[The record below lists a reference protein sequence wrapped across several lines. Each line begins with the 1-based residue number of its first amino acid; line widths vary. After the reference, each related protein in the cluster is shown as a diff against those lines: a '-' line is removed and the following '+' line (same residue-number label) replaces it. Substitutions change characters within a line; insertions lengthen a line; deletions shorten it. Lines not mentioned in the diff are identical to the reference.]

1 MILHSFVL
9 SVRFEFLNTSILI
22 VAALRC
28 LEYEQKSSR
37 GLLSGLDESTSLDNL
52 GEVPWRLSSE
62 SDAILKNLIAS
73 KADLEEKLTSET
85 MLGAYGCLEIIAN
98 SERMQIEDI
107 LGAED
112 ILIRNQKEEV
122 FRDVNEKYSI
132 LTFFDSIQ
140 QRSTNTKEATMM
152 TECEHFIRVLSE
164 HPISFDEFESSSSY
178 SSHDVLARLLALRR
192 LEKALV
198 AEQHLAHTVDDNLY
212 TTYSLLLSICQSR
225 EPEQSRV
232 ISSRCLVELNV
243 SHISTLYQEVSKS
256 SLVDESLIDPIL
268 SIKKAI
274 LTSLGQFL
282 LSDCADTSLIAMK
295 TAKALLATPVGKEY
309 WMSLVGDIKALLSPF
324 IVTHDDGKVRKE
336 AVKVSDSCM
345 ERLKYTSGCPDD
357 DSWCWQDNLWTL
369 DGDERSCELWIRKI
383 TSSIISC
390 SFSKGS
396 KIKKGDQDFFRICQ
410 GLCAKEASF
419 AASIFPALIFHLL
432 DSEARDEC
440 ARDSRVRDV
449 IMSNIAI
456 GSSTS
461 RMNGIISHC
470 FARILSPK
478 SKHQFATQAVTV
490 VLNTVELLRVITE
503 VRFLSSSEH
512 IKNKKSANTPRNSSA
527 VSNRQRSN
535 NSSASMNAFE
545 ESEKWRGFPYGVVL
559 RVSGLDVAQACLSV
573 KRYYSAL
580 YYAEMS
586 MNNLIGS
593 GTFFEDVATNDSN
606 IPKKASLC
614 QDISGFGVL
623 THLDDDDQKSELV
636 LKQALLAK
644 DIIGR
649 CLSELNAKDELR
661 GVLSQGSALYLK
673 QNISCLL
680 ALDGCRRDQ
689 PIYMLSDLDNKMQ
702 TGIAQTHAGTSSGVS
717 AVTSCLE
724 DLGLHHIKQNYL
736 FGVGSKMDRN
746 DHDMR
751 FLREKWFEDALN
763 KTSQWD
769 NSLLPLTNDGDG
781 PLVMSGSHN
790 VAPNAPSF
798 SKQTT
803 SSFYE
808 SVYDAL
814 QSLVKNDATVGLDN
828 ALHAR
833 RSVLADVQNLAG
845 SEALSTGMV
854 PHLTKLNLIGHLE
867 LLSTTLAGTT
877 SLSFLLR
884 RWGYDEC
891 FESTSKFEDLLVGH
905 DINFDT
911 KDHVDSIDGSIFR
924 SLSLESSIKEISLK
938 ILANNLKADQQL
950 VMKALTFHIYK
961 SCSIYRELG
970 HPGAA
975 KVSLS
980 SLRSLILAFQKT
992 GIIDLSS
999 ADKLPLMLRLEDAR
1013 CSANDNDLDGA
1024 IMTCKMIANH
1034 LIVSQN
1040 GSTDIEYGQIRAD
1053 SLLLGGMYM
1062 AQNNVDSVET
1072 VLSSFFEKAA
1082 GLAMQIHKTAPTTS
1096 NTHRA
1101 SIASFKLGEFAA
1113 SLYNSIDSRV
1123 SSDAWRRRNITAQE
1137 RNKELQTVASR
1148 LKEIQKKS
1156 RNSNDTAIVD
1166 LRAAHGTLSKEV
1178 EIDARER
1185 QSVEFSM
1192 HRYLQLAVESY
1203 CNALKVA
1210 PVSMI
1215 DVSKHVFKLISI
1227 WFKNCQ
1233 RKGTQDIVNRII
1245 KSSLSSIP
1253 SYRLVPLTYQLFSRI
1268 DEVQQDDNSG
1278 FQSILRDVVCK
1289 ICSEHPYHGIVQL
1302 LALSNGQR
1310 IGGGVNGRQGNMYLE
1325 NVGTAKVN
1333 AVNGIIQDLRKSSP
1347 EYVCAMLD
1355 SYETLM
1361 SSYMDVAELE
1371 TSNIQKKTTKGIAF
1385 RQYKLNLDSCLSGRR
1400 GKSNTNFAMPAIITK
1415 PPMIRPDGHYG
1426 QGKEDPVG
1434 TERVVSFESTFDLT
1448 PTGIHRPKI
1457 VMCIGS
1463 KGGRFK
1469 QLVKGEDDLRQD
1481 AIMEQVFGTVND
1493 LLRNESSSGIN
1504 STGAV
1509 RRLRLIT
1516 YGITPL
1522 SPTSGVLEWVDNT
1535 QCFGDFLTD
1544 KGKNIGAHSKYYPGE
1559 WGANDCREYY
1569 RSVAEDPN
1577 ATQESKRQCYDKIC
1591 DNYSPAFR
1599 FFFLENFKSSMEAW
1613 HTARTLYTRSCAVSS
1628 IVGHILG
1635 IGDRHTSNILVHT
1648 KTGEVV
1654 HIDFGIV
1661 FEQGKTLATPEV
1673 VPFRLTRDM
1682 VDGMGPSGTDGVF
1695 SKAAEATVAV
1705 MRSNADTLLT
1715 ILSAVVSDPLYK
1727 WSLSPQMAT
1736 QHQRKNDESRTDRPS
1751 AQMSSMDE
1759 NRNDAADRAIAK
1771 IHEKLQGYEDG
1782 TSGEHKTIAGQ
1793 VKLLINEARDHDNLC
1808 VMFSGWAPWV

>member
-1 MILHSFVL
+1 M
-9 SVRFEFLNTSILI
+9 
-22 VAALRC
+22 
-28 LEYEQKSSR
+28 
-37 GLLSGLDESTSLDNL
+37 DNL
-52 GEVPWRLSSE
+52 IEVPWGLSVD
-62 SDAILKNLIAS
+62 SDAILKNLITS

-98 SERMQIEDI
+98 SGRMQIEDI

-122 FRDVNEKYSI
+122 FRDVNKKYSI

-140 QRSTNTKEATMM
+140 QKSTNTKETTLM

-178 SSHDVLARLLALRR
+178 SSNDVLARLLALRR
-192 LEKALV
+192 LKKALV
-198 AEQHLAHTVDDNLY
+198 AEQDMAHTVDENLY

-232 ISSRCLVELNV
+232 ISSRCLGELNI
-243 SHISTLYQEVSKS
+243 SHLSTLDQEGSKS
-256 SLVDESLIDPIL
+256 SLKDKSLIDPIL
-268 SIKKAI
+268 SIKKTI

-282 LSDCADTSLIAMK
+282 LSDCADSSLIAMK
-295 TAKALLATPVGKEY
+295 TAKALLATPVGREY
-309 WMSLVGDIKALLSPF
+309 WMSLDGDIKALLSPF
-324 IVTHDDGKVRKE
+324 IVTHDDGKVRNE
-336 AVKVSDSCM
+336 AVRVSDNSM
-345 ERLKYTSGCPDD
+345 EQLKSLSGCPDD
-357 DSWCWQDNLWTL
+357 DSWCWHDKLWTL
-369 DGDERSCELWIRKI
+369 DGEERSCEIWIRKI

-390 SFSKGS
+390 SFGKGS

-419 AASIFPALIFHLL
+419 AACIFPALIFHLL
-432 DSEARDEC
+432 DSEERDEC
-440 ARDSRVRDV
+440 ARDGRVRDV
-449 IMSNIAI
+449 IMTKIAI

-461 RMNGIISHC
+461 RINGIISHC
-470 FARILSPK
+470 FARILSPE
-478 SKHQFATQAVTV
+478 SKPQFATQAVTV
-490 VLNTVELLRVITE
+490 VLNTVELLRMITE
-503 VRFLSSSEH
+503 VRFLTSSEH
-512 IKNKKSANTPRNSSA
+512 TKNKKSATTPRSSSA
-527 VSNRQRSN
+527 VSNRQ
-535 NSSASMNAFE
+535 E

-559 RVSGLDVAQACLSV
+559 RVSGIDVAQACLSV

-593 GTFFEDVATNDSN
+593 GTFFEDVATNYST
-606 IPKKASLC
+606 IPKKAAMC

-623 THLDDDDQKSELV
+623 THMDDDDQKSELV
-636 LKQALLAK
+636 LEQALLAK

-661 GVLSQGSALYLK
+661 GVLSQGSALSLK

-689 PIYMLSDLDNKMQ
+689 PIYMLSDLDNEIQ
-702 TGIAQTHAGTSSGVS
+702 TGIAHSHAGSSSGVS

-746 DHDMR
+746 DHDRR

-769 NSLLPLTNDGDG
+769 NSLLPMTNNGDG
-781 PLVMSGSHN
+781 PFVMSGSHN

-798 SKQTT
+798 SNQPT

-814 QSLVKNDATVGLDN
+814 QSLAKNDATVGLDY

-833 RSVLADVQNLAG
+833 RSVLANVQNLAG

-854 PHLTKLNLIGHLE
+854 PHLTKLSLIGHLE

-891 FESTSKFEDLLVGH
+891 FESTSKFENLLMGH

-911 KDHVDSIDGSIFR
+911 KDHIDSIDGSIFR
-924 SLSLESSIKEISLK
+924 SLSLESSVKEISLK

-950 VMKALTFHIYK
+950 VMKALTSHIYK

-980 SLRSLILAFQKT
+980 SLRSLILAVQKT
-992 GIIDLSS
+992 GIVYLSS
-999 ADKLPLMLRLEDAR
+999 ADKLPLMLRLEDAK
-1013 CSANDNDLDGA
+1013 CSASNNDLDGA

-1040 GSTDIEYGQIRAD
+1040 GSTDIEYRQIRAD

-1082 GLAMQIHKTAPTTS
+1082 GLAMQIHKTALTNS
-1096 NTHRA
+1096 NMHRA

-1113 SLYNSIDSRV
+1113 SLYHSIDSRV

-1137 RNKELQTVASR
+1137 RNRELQTVASR

-1166 LRAAHGTLSKEV
+1166 LRATHGTLSKEV

-1185 QSVEFSM
+1185 QSVELSM

-1210 PVSMI
+1210 PASMI
-1215 DVSKHVFKLISI
+1215 DVSKHVFQLNSI

-1233 RKGTQDIVNRII
+1233 QKGSQDIVNKVI

-1268 DEVQQDDNSG
+1268 DEVQQDDNSD
-1278 FQSILRDVVCK
+1278 FLSILRDIVCK

-1310 IGGGVNGRQGNMYLE
+1310 IGGGVNGRQGNLYLE

-1333 AVNGIIQDLRKSSP
+1333 AVNEIIQDLRKGAP

-1355 SYETLM
+1355 SYEILM

-1371 TSNIQKKTTKGIAF
+1371 TSSIQKKTTKGIAF

-1415 PPMIRPDGHYG
+1415 PPMIRPDGKYG
-1426 QGKEDPVG
+1426 QGKEDPIG

-1493 LLRNESSSGIN
+1493 LLQNESSSGIN
-1504 STGAV
+1504 STGAA

-1544 KGKNIGAHSKYYPGE
+1544 RGKNISAHSKYYPGE
-1559 WGANDCREYY
+1559 WGGNDCREFY
-1569 RSVAEDPN
+1569 RSVADDPN
-1577 ATQESKRQCYDKIC
+1577 ATLESKRQCYDKIC

-1695 SKAAEATVAV
+1695 SKAAETTVGV
-1705 MRSNADTLLT
+1705 MRNNADTLLT

-1736 QHQRKNDESRTDRPS
+1736 QHQRKNDESRPNRS
-1751 AQMSSMDE
+1751 SSLMSSVTDE

-1782 TSGEHKTIAGQ
+1782 LGEHKTVAGQ
-1793 VKLLINEARDHDNLC
+1793 VKLLINEARDCDNLC